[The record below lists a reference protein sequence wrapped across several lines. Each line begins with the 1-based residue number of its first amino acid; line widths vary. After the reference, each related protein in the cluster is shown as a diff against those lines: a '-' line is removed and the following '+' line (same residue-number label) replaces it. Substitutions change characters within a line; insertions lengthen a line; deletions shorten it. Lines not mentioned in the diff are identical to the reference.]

1 MRASPAV
8 GTGEGALP
16 PRGAA
21 LARPGLIWALAAFG
35 AVAGAVSPAP
45 WWQLG
50 IIAAALLACLAA
62 GRIHAPAL
70 RLGVWGA
77 VVFVALRVA
86 YRVLFA
92 PVLPPP
98 ESASVL
104 LNLPVIPLGG
114 PFAGISLFGALTL
127 DQLLTTLTDATRFA
141 VVFVVFGAA
150 NALADARTLLARSP
164 QPFVPFAT
172 ALALA
177 LGSVPAL
184 LVAGHRVDRAARMRG
199 ERRGPRLLIPVL
211 EQAVERATTLGASM
225 ELRGYGA
232 TSRLVARA
240 EQGVDPLVRVEEVSV
255 RHGEREVL
263 DRVSL
268 ELRAGELT
276 FITGPTGCGKSSLL
290 AVLAGLTPGYTGGEV
305 TGTVRIAGVTVLGE
319 GVDPRPARVAG
330 VLAHVPQRVEH
341 SFLAETVRSELEFGP
356 RSQGL
361 TGAALAEAANSALR
375 LFGLE
380 HLSGREPGSL
390 SAGEATRLA
399 LAAAVAVGPRVLVL
413 DEPIADLD
421 PHSVAVVRSA
431 LHALLAQGCAVL
443 IAEHRQA
450 ALADLQTAMP
460 AQWLRLDRGRVVAAK
475 PSLGSADSAQVAD
488 PAVLS
493 AGPGASSLA
502 STGNAPPRREP
513 IVLARDLVVSRG
525 GNELF
530 RLDDLTVN
538 RGEVVVL
545 RGANGS
551 GKTSLLEDIALPPG
565 VRGGSRAAGVAL
577 VPHRVDDLLIR
588 DTVEAECD
596 FADRRAGAPRGSTL
610 RRFAALIARPAVPPA
625 PHTHPRDTSAGTR
638 LALAIAV
645 QLSGTQRVLL
655 LDEPTRGLDL
665 DARRRLAALLTEH
678 ASTGAA
684 VLLATHDDDFA
695 GLLACAGAAV
705 RVLRL
710 ADGQIS

>member
-8 GTGEGALP
+8 DTGAGALP
-16 PRGAA
+16 SRGAA
-21 LARPGLIWALAAFG
+21 WARPGPIWALAGFAAVVG
-35 AVAGAVSPAP
+35 AIAPAP

-50 IIAAALLACLAA
+50 IMAAALLACLAA

-98 ESASVL
+98 ESAIVL
-104 LNLPVIPLGG
+104 LSLPAIPLGG

-127 DQLLTTLTDATRFA
+127 EQLLTTLTDATRFA

-164 QPFVPFAT
+164 QPFVPIAT

-184 LVAGHRVDRAARMRG
+184 LLAGHRVDRAARMRG
-199 ERRGPRLLIPVL
+199 ERRGPRLLIPVF

-232 TSRLVARA
+232 QSRLPARA
-240 EQGVDPLVRVEEVSV
+240 EQDDDPLVCVEEVSV
-255 RHGEREVL
+255 RHGERVIL
-263 DRVSL
+263 DRASL

-276 FITGPTGCGKSSLL
+276 LITGPTGCGKSSLL

-361 TGAALAEAANSALR
+361 TAAALAEAVDSSMR

-380 HLSGREPGSL
+380 HLSGREPGTL

-399 LAAAVAVGPRVLVL
+399 LAAAVSLGPRVLVL

-421 PHSVAVVRSA
+421 PYSVAVVRAA

-460 AQWLRLDRGRVVAAK
+460 AQWLCLDRGRVVPAK
-475 PSLGSADSAQVAD
+475 PRLGSADSAQMADLVVSTAGPSASSVA
-488 PAVLS
+488 S
-493 AGPGASSLA
+493 AGS
-502 STGNAPPRREP
+502 APLLCDPV
-513 IVLARDLVVSRG
+513 VLARDLVVSRG
-525 GNELF
+525 GSEL
-530 RLDDLTVN
+530 LWIQDLAVN
-538 RGEVVVL
+538 PGEVAVL

-551 GKTSLLEDIALPPG
+551 GKTSLLEDIALPPE
-565 VRGGSRAAGVAL
+565 VRGGRRAAGVAL

-588 DTVEAECD
+588 DTIEAECD
-596 FADRRAGAPRGSTL
+596 FADRRAGVQRGVTS
-610 RRFAALIARPAVPPA
+610 RRFAALIARPAVPPV
-625 PHTHPRDTSAGTR
+625 PHTHPRDASAGTR

-645 QLSGTQRVLL
+645 QLSAAPRVLL

-665 DARRRLAALLTEH
+665 DARHRLAMLLTEL

-684 VLLATHDDDFA
+684 VLLATHDDEFA
-695 GLLACAGAAV
+695 GLLARAGASV
-705 RVLRL
+705 RGLRL
-710 ADGQIS
+710 ADGKIS

>member
-8 GTGEGALP
+8 DTGAGALP
-16 PRGAA
+16 PRGAE
-21 LARPGLIWALAAFG
+21 LTRPGLIWALATFVAVVG
-35 AVAGAVSPAP
+35 AIAPAP

-50 IIAAALLACLAA
+50 VIAAALLACLAY

-77 VVFVALRVA
+77 VIFVALRVA

-98 ESASVL
+98 ESAIVL
-104 LNLPVIPLGG
+104 LSLPVIPLGG

-164 QPFVPFAT
+164 QAFVPIAT
-172 ALALA
+172 TLALA

-232 TSRLVARA
+232 KPRSLVRA
-240 EQGVDPLVRVEEVSV
+240 EQGVDPLVAVEEVSV
-255 RHGEREVL
+255 RYGEREVL
-263 DRVSL
+263 VRASL

-330 VLAHVPQRVEH
+330 DLAHVPQRVEH
-341 SFLAETVRSELEFGP
+341 SFLAETVRAELEFGP

-361 TGAALAEAANSALR
+361 TGAALAEAVNSSLG

-380 HLSGREPGSL
+380 PLSGREPGTL

-399 LAAAVAVGPRVLVL
+399 LAAAVAVRPRVLVL

-421 PHSVAVVRSA
+421 PHSVTVVRSA
-431 LHALLAQGCAVL
+431 LHALLGQGCAVL

-450 ALADLQTAMP
+450 ALADLPTAMP
-460 AQWLRLDRGRVVAAK
+460 TQWLRLDRGRVVAVK
-475 PSLGSADSAQVAD
+475 PGLGSADSAQMAD
-488 PAVLS
+488 LVVPTAGPSASGAAS
-493 AGPGASSLA
+493 AGD
-502 STGNAPPRREP
+502 APPRRDP
-513 IVLARDLVVSRG
+513 ILLARDLVVSRG

-530 RLDDLTVN
+530 RLDDLAVHP
-538 RGEVVVL
+538 GEIVVL

-565 VRGGSRAAGVAL
+565 ARGGSRAAGVAL

-588 DTVEAECD
+588 ETIEAECD
-596 FADRRAGAPRGSTL
+596 FADRRAGAPRGTTS

-625 PHTHPRDTSAGTR
+625 PHTHPRDASAGTR

-645 QLSGTQRVLL
+645 QLSAAPRVLL

-665 DARRRLAALLTEH
+665 AARRRLAELLTAH

-684 VLLATHDDDFA
+684 VLLATHDDEFA
-695 GLLACAGAAV
+695 GLLARAGASV
-705 RVLRL
+705 RGLRL
-710 ADGQIS
+710 ADGKIS